1 MPAEDG
7 RMRAPP
13 GHLTPEAQEGGPI
26 ALVKDGDVISIDSE
40 KSTIE
45 LEISDEEMAAR
56 RAAFVAKPLKATRG
70 TLYKYIKCVKSA
82 SEGCVTD
89 E

>member
-1 MPAEDG
+1 
-7 RMRAPP
+7 MRAPP
-13 GHLTPEAQEGGPI
+13 GHVTPEAQEGGPI

-45 LEISDEEMAAR
+45 LEVAPEEMETR
-56 RAAFVAKPLKATRG
+56 RRAFVAKPLRVKNGA
-70 TLYKYIKCVKSA
+70 LYKYVKCVKSA